1 MGRAE
6 SRKRASL
13 TYFLALLPLLPFG
26 LLAQSGSVS
35 VWLTN
40 PDKSALFALQPS
52 ELRFSKPGGSL
63 PTINIDEQQK
73 FQSIV
78 GFGFALTGGSAQ
90 LLSRM
95 SRESRAAILKELF
108 ADDGTN
114 IGISYLRVS
123 IGASDMNDRVFSYDD
138 LPAGQTDLS
147 LAHFTLAHDEADVIP
162 VLKEA
167 LAINP
172 KLRILGSPWSA
183 PAWMKTNGDVKGGRL
198 KEEYYPVY
206 AQYFVRYIQGMRA
219 HGITIDAITIQNE
232 PLNANNTPSMLM
244 EATEEAA
251 FIKKSLGPAFKKA
264 NLSPKIWVYD
274 HNCDIPEYALSILRD
289 PDANQYVDGSAFHL
303 YAGKIEA
310 MSQVHDAFPNKNLY
324 FTEFMAEDL
333 EHPDRMALAPHVHGT
348 VIGALRNWSRNVLLW
363 NLAADP
369 HFGPHTGNGG
379 CPICQGAIT
388 IDGDNVTR
396 NLAFYVI
403 AHFSKL
409 VRPGSVRISST
420 SPETLPNVAFE
431 TPEGNRVVVV
441 ANETGSTQIFALA
454 DHGETATATLNAGA
468 VGTYVW

>member
-1 MGRAE
+1 MFRRHCCA
-6 SRKRASL
+6 AL
-13 TYFLALLPLLPFG
+13 LLLPLG
-26 LLAQSGSVS
+26 LRAQSREVS

-52 ELRFSKPGGSL
+52 PLRFSKAAGSRAA
-63 PTINIDEQQK
+63 IHIDDRQK

-90 LLSRM
+90 LLTRM
-95 SRESRAAILKELF
+95 SRQSRAAILKDLF
-108 ADDGTN
+108 ATGGKS
-114 IGISYLRVS
+114 IGVSYLRVS

-138 LPAGQTDLS
+138 LPAGQTDLN

-162 VLKEA
+162 VLKEI
-167 LAINP
+167 LTINP
-172 KLRILGSPWSA
+172 QIRILGSPWSA
-183 PAWMKTNGDVKGGRL
+183 PAWMKTNGDVKGGHL

-206 AQYFVRYIQGMRA
+206 AQYFVRYIEGMKA
-219 HGITIDAITIQNE
+219 HGITMDAITIQNE

-244 EATEEAA
+244 EAPEEAA

-264 NLSPKIWVYD
+264 NISTKIWLYD
-274 HNCDIPEYALSILRD
+274 HNCDVPEYALSILRD
-289 PDANQYVDGSAFHL
+289 PEASQYVDGSAFHL
-303 YAGKIEA
+303 YGGKIEA

-333 EHPDRMALAPHVHGT
+333 EHPDRMELAPHVHGT
-348 VIGALRNWSRNVLLW
+348 VIGAVRNWSRNVLLW

-396 NLAFYVI
+396 NLAYYVI

-409 VRPGSVRISST
+409 IRPRSVRIAST
-420 SPETLPNVAFE
+420 APETLPNVAFE
-431 TPEGNRVVVV
+431 TPEGKKVVVV
-441 ANETGSTQIFALA
+441 ANDTRSAQTFALG

-468 VGTYVW
+468 VATYVW